1 MTGQKLTE
9 NQFSY
14 ATHLQLD
21 QLLSVM
27 RPITP
32 HPEEH
37 VFLTV
42 HHALEIWF
50 KHLIFDMNRIIAF
63 LQDDKLA
70 EANWLLKRAGEIMRL
85 ADGHWTVLE
94 TLSTADFHEFRSY
107 LSGASGMQSRQ
118 FRELEVMCG
127 LCETA
132 DEHYCAS
139 VRAAWPGLIEAHPM
153 TLRRAFFGVIER
165 SGLSLVDIY
174 RDRWRHFDLFIL
186 CENAFELE
194 RRFQSWRYNHILMV
208 QRQIGLRTRGT
219 GGTFGVEYL
228 AATMRH
234 LFFPEL
240 WELRHE
246 ISKLHGAEVAKPE

>member
-1 MTGQKLTE
+1 
-9 NQFSY
+9 
-14 ATHLQLD
+14 
-21 QLLSVM
+21 
-27 RPITP
+27 
-32 HPEEH
+32 
-37 VFLTV
+37 
-42 HHALEIWF
+42 
-50 KHLIFDMNRIIAF
+50 
-63 LQDDKLA
+63 
-70 EANWLLKRAGEIMRL
+70 
-85 ADGHWTVLE
+85 
-94 TLSTADFHEFRSY
+94 
-107 LSGASGMQSRQ
+107 
-118 FRELEVMCG
+118 
-127 LCETA
+127 
-132 DEHYCAS
+132 
-139 VRAAWPGLIEAHPM
+139 M